1 MAGVTDGKQRA
12 SDDIVECEWSV
23 NVEQQH
29 LHVALESE
37 SDSDSDSDSDSAASS
52 INSTVNESRP
62 S

>member
-23 NVEQQH
+23 NVDQQH

-37 SDSDSDSDSDSAASS
+37 SESDSDSDSAASS